1 MDTSDVQIFKKI
13 VKIAFGSIFALII
26 VFGSFVTVATGEM
39 GVKTRLGKV
48 VGTMEPGAHM
58 KLPLIESV
66 TKIQVNNRVVKNE
79 HYANEKG
86 EVISDNALAAAS
98 KDLQTVQASSVVSYN
113 IDPSKIIEI
122 YSQYRTAENY
132 EEAVVKPIIKQVIKG
147 KTAEY
152 TAEELVT
159 KRTAL
164 NDSVTETLRDQLS
177 TRYAIFQNSSV
188 TNIEFSPSF
197 NQAIEAKVT
206 AEQNALAAKNKLA
219 QTEYEGQ
226 QKIVS
231 AQAEAEAIK
240 IQSQAINSQGGRD
253 YVNLKAIEKWD
264 GSLPTQ
270 MIPGSTVPFINLT
283 R

>member
-26 VFGSFVTVATGEM
+26 VFGSFVTVATGKM